1 MVFNEETEHYIAFY
15 DLFVN
20 HAFGN
25 YLDLMRAFSFNVIMG
40 GWLSFKGN
48 KSLQYN
54 LEEGKEN
61 YPDENL

>member
-1 MVFNEETEHYIAFY
+1 M
-15 DLFVN
+15 FVN

-25 YLDLMRAFSFNVIMG
+25 YLDLMKEFSFNVIMG

-54 LEEGKEN
+54 IEENGKEG
-61 YPDENL
+61 YPDENVRFTMQLS